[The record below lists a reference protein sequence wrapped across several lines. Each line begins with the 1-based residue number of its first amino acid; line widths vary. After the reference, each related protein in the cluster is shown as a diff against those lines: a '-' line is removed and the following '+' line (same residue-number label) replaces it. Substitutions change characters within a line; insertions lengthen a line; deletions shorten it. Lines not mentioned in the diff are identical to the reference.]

1 MACQSCM
8 RVDPAQLGNPT
19 RFNHR
24 HRNSHCAHSQL
35 LPAPST
41 LLPPLSAHRFNHEFL
56 HTVILSYATDRLMR
70 ARLGGLGHGQAFNIP
85 VLA

>member
-1 MACQSCM
+1 M
-8 RVDPAQLGNPT
+8 RDPAIRI
-19 RFNHR
+19 RFHR
-24 HRNSHCAHSQL
+24 RCLRKRAHSL
-35 LPAPST
+35 NFPT
-41 LLPPLSAHRFNHEFL
+41 LSSHLILARSFNHEFL

>member
-1 MACQSCM
+1 M
-8 RVDPAQLGNPT
+8 R
-19 RFNHR
+19 
-24 HRNSHCAHSQL
+24 S
-35 LPAPST
+35 
-41 LLPPLSAHRFNHEFL
+41 FNHEFL